1 MRLPKRINRNL
12 MKPIAKVE
20 NLSKQYELGIRGAF
34 DTTLRDAL
42 AGILR
47 SPLKVFSRR
56 NRNDRQTFWALRDVS
71 FEVEPGEVVGIIGRN
86 GAGKSTLLKIL
97 SRVTKPTGGQVELYG
112 RTNSLLE
119 VGTGFHPELT
129 GRENIFVNGAILGM
143 KRREIEWKFDE
154 IVAFAGIDEFLDTA
168 VKHYSS
174 GMYARLAFSVAAH
187 LDSEILIIDEVL
199 SVGDAEFQKKCLGKV
214 TDAARAGRTIF
225 FVSHNMAAVENL
237 CRRGIVLEKGKL
249 TFIGKQTEA
258 ISHYLA
264 KADKNLKMDLS
275 LHADR
280 AGSGEV
286 RVTAIEI
293 RDSRGVHIAAATS
306 GQDIDICFRFE
317 TAPGYKKKNVMMGFM
332 VRTYMD
338 VPVFLQHNRLTRD
351 QWNALPPKGIFV
363 CRIRRLPLPPSSY
376 RLGFSVMFD
385 DEYLDRIDDAGEL
398 IVTDGD
404 FYGSG
409 EVPPVS
415 HGCCL
420 VDAEWRLLDSE
431 SAEAFEIKKA
441 ELEA

>member
-1 MRLPKRINRNL
+1 MRPPELIDCNP

-20 NLSKQYELGIRGAF
+20 NISKQYQLGNRAAP

-42 AGILR
+42 AKILR
-47 SPLKVFSRR
+47 SPLDVFSRR
-56 NRNDRQTFWALRDVS
+56 RSGERKMFWALRDVS

-86 GAGKSTLLKIL
+86 GAGKSTLLKL
-97 SRVTKPTGGQVELYG
+97 LARVTQPSGGLVELYG

-119 VGTGFHPELT
+119 VGTGFHPELS

-143 KRREIEWKFDE
+143 KRREIERKFDE

-237 CRRGIVLEKGKL
+237 CRRGIVLEKGKV

-264 KADKNLKMDLS
+264 KADENLKMDLS
-275 LHADR
+275 RQADR
-280 AGSGEV
+280 HGSGEV

-293 RDSRGVHIAAATS
+293 RDTRGVHIDAATS
-306 GQDIDICFRFE
+306 GQDIEICFHFE
-317 TAPGYKKKNVMMGFM
+317 TAPGFKKRNVMMGFM
-332 VRTYMD
+332 VRTYWD

-351 QWNALPPKGIFV
+351 QWNALPPRGVFV
-363 CRIRRLPLPPSSY
+363 CRIRRLPLPPTSY
-376 RLGFSVMFD
+376 RLGFSVMCD

-409 EVPPVS
+409 EVPPVT

-420 VDAEWRLLDSE
+420 VDAEWRLLDSDAAVFGTE
-431 SAEAFEIKKA
+431 KA

>member
-1 MRLPKRINRNL
+1 

-20 NLSKQYELGIRGAF
+20 NLSKLYRLGNRAAPE
-34 DTTLRDAL
+34 TTLKEAL
-42 AGILR
+42 GKILR
-47 SPLKVFSRR
+47 SPLDVFSRR
-56 NRNDRQTFWALRDVS
+56 KQSERKTFWALRNVS
-71 FEVEPGEVVGIIGRN
+71 FEAMPGEVVGIIGRN

-97 SRVTKPTGGQVELYG
+97 SRVTQPTGGQIDLYG

-129 GRENIFVNGAILGM
+129 GRENIFINGAILGM
-143 KRREIEWKFDE
+143 KRAEIKRRFDE

-225 FVSHNMAAVENL
+225 FVSHNMAAIENL
-237 CRRGIVLEKGKL
+237 CRRGIVLEKGEV

-264 KADKNLKMDLS
+264 KTDKNLRMDFS
-275 LHADR
+275 GRTDR

-286 RVTAIEI
+286 RVTAVEI
-293 RDSRGVHIAAATS
+293 RDARGATITTAAS
-306 GQDIDICFRFE
+306 GQDVDICFHFE
-317 TAPGYKKKNVMMGFM
+317 TQPDFRKKNVTMGFM
-332 VRTYMD
+332 VRTYLD
-338 VPVFLQHNRLTRD
+338 APVFLQHNRLTRD
-351 QWNALPPKGIFV
+351 QWNAALPPRGIFV
-363 CRIRRLPLPPSSY
+363 CRIRRLPLPPSSF
-376 RLGFSVMFD
+376 RLGFSVMCD

-409 EVPPVS
+409 EVPPLT

-420 VDAEWRLLDSE
+420 VDAEWRLLDSGA
-431 SAEAFEIKKA
+431 AEIFAAKKA
-441 ELEA
+441 ELET